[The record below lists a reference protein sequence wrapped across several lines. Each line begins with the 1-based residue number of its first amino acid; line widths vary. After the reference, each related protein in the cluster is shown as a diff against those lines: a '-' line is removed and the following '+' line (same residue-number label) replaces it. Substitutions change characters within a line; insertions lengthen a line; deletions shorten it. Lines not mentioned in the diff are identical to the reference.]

1 MGTFEMD
8 PQGATSTQQVI
19 IDARRAAMPTLD
31 VIEGARRA
39 ASMTLGMYQP
49 AGLVQRPRWG
59 QHSGEWIN

>member
-8 PQGATSTQQVI
+8 PQGATI
-19 IDARRAAMPTLD
+19 LD